1 MKATKLRHV
10 GIVVEDITKT
20 VITFKKLFGLKVKS
34 NIIKSSGPYI
44 SNLIGF
50 KRAVIKTAILKIEDD
65 NRIEIIEYVKPKM
78 LKKKISP
85 NNLGVSHI
93 ALTVSSMK
101 KFVNKAKKFKIK
113 LIGEPML
120 NTDRSVKVVYAIINN
135 EIICEVV
142 EVLNGKAKYSG
153 GK

>member
-1 MKATKLRHV
+1 LKATKLRHV

-113 LIGEPML
+113 LIGEPKL

>member
-20 VITFKKLFGLKVKS
+20 VTIFKKLFGLKVKS
-34 NIIKSSGPYI
+34 NIVKSSGPYI

-50 KRAVIKTAILKIEDD
+50 KKAVIKTSILRIEDD
-65 NRIEIIEYVKPKM
+65 NRIEIIEYIKPKM

-101 KFVNKAKKFKIK
+101 EFLNKVKKFKIK
-113 LIGEPML
+113 LIGEPIL
-120 NTDRSVKVVYAIINN
+120 NIDGSVKVVYVIINK

-142 EVLNGKAKYSG
+142 EVLSHKAKYSG